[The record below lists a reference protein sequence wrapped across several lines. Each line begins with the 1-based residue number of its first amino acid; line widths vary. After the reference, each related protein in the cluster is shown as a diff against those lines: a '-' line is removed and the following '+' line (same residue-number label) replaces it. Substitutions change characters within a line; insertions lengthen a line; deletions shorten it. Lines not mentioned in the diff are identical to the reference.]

1 MRENTIELP
10 DRTPG
15 LYGAVESGPRVNIL
29 PLVDSGTVLLFH
41 RYRYL
46 AGRVTL
52 EVPTGSI
59 AAGESPVA
67 ARRESKEEA
76 G

>member
-52 EVPTGSI
+52 KVPTGSI